1 MTKKDAA
8 EKVAKL
14 MKLAKGSSNAHE
26 AQTARS
32 QAQKIVTEYG
42 LSELDLEAGEM
53 AAAFD
58 DLVDGLQKLVAGH
71 PALPEGLFNSSAIV
85 TDVLHKIK
93 AMGDTDKATKLK
105 QITTIIR
112 TASFIAGDHA
122 IVSSAKAALD
132 TALKNHGLS
141 L

>member
-1 MTKKDAA
+1 MNKKDAA

-14 MKLAKGSSNAHE
+14 MKLAKGSSNEHE
-26 AQTARS
+26 AKTARS
-32 QAQKIVTEYG
+32 QAEKIVAEYG
-42 LSELDLEAGEM
+42 LSDLDLEAGEM

-58 DLVDGLQKLVAGH
+58 DLVDGLQKMVASH
-71 PALPEGLFNSSAIV
+71 PALPEGIFNSSAIV

-93 AMGDTDKATKLK
+93 NLGDTDKATKLK

-112 TASFIAGDHA
+112 TASFIAGDNTT
-122 IVSSAKAALD
+122 ISNAKAALD

-141 L
+141 I